1 MPAGHHLDRLREAM
15 DHVPSEWRYNGDVRD
30 TGFPGDGRCAC
41 GHKIRYEFVI
51 ERPRDG
57 AKLVIGSHC
66 IRTSVPYLMEEGAKH
81 LAEALERASAE
92 HEREREREKR
102 DGRARDALGQATD
115 DIRRLAD
122 WFEREQARCRAA
134 AAERGQVVEALADDL
149 HQPPRAPEPAETPGR
164 TLARARRRFT
174 TAWLRATRTSTKQS
188 RRSRRSRRAC
198 PGCGSTSIARLPQVR
213 RTRGRSSTPPA
224 ASHGWWNRTIRRPAR
239 RSRYRPRRARVARTS
254 CRAILDA
261 CPSPLRSGPENITL
275 GGVKEPQQTGSLK
288 SG

>member
-174 TAWLRATRTSTKQS
+174 TAWLRAMRYAHEHEAEPPEPPEPPRVPGLREHVDRAVAAGEADARSEFHAACRFARLVEQDDQEARAKVPVPPAS
-188 RRSRRSRRAC
+188 RARRAYVV
-198 PGCGSTSIARLPQVR
+198 PGDSGRL
-213 RTRGRSSTPPA
+213 S
-224 ASHGWWNRTIRRPAR
+224 
-239 RSRYRPRRARVARTS
+239 
-254 CRAILDA
+254 
-261 CPSPLRSGPENITL
+261 
-275 GGVKEPQQTGSLK
+275 
-288 SG
+288 